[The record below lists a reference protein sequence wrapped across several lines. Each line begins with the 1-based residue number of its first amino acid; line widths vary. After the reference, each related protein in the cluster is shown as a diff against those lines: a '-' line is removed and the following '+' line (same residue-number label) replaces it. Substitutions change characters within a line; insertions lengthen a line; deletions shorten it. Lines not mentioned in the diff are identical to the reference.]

1 MTPRRLIAQSPNGAT
16 GVLARPPQTSTGMG
30 ISQAAL
36 CGGPRLYRLW
46 KNSDFDFALKG
57 RGFSRAVIAVKW
69 RER

>member
-1 MTPRRLIAQSPNGAT
+1 MTPRRLIVQWSDGRPRPSPSN
-16 GVLARPPQTSTGMG
+16 LHGMG

-36 CGGPRLYRLW
+36 CGGPRLHRLR
-46 KNSDFDFALKG
+46 KTSDFDSALKG